1 MTVQLINGK
10 ELASSYRTKL
20 KERIETF
27 SSEEVPVLA
36 VIMVGDNDASR
47 IYVRHKQKA
56 AAEVGMGCEVFE
68 LSDSIGEQ
76 ALLEV
81 IDELNGNPHIN
92 GIIVQ
97 LPLPKHLDTLKVLSR
112 ILPEKD
118 VDGFCPQ
125 NAGLLSY
132 NSAEALVSATPKGV
146 LELLKSTGIDLS
158 GKHAV
163 IIGRSNIVGKPL
175 AMLLLNQNCTVTVA
189 HSKTKDL
196 PLLLN
201 TADIVVAACGQPK
214 MIRGSWLKKG
224 AVVIDVGINRDE
236 NGKLCGDVDFESA
249 LQQAS
254 FITPVPG
261 GVGPMT
267 IAMLLENTFEAFMHQ
282 HNHPDCSC
290 RHKGCHC
297 H

>member
-1 MTVQLINGK
+1 MTAQLINGK

-81 IDELNGNPHIN
+81 IDELNGNHHIN

-97 LPLPKHLDTLKVLSR
+97 LPLPKHLDTLKILSR

-146 LELLKSTGIDLS
+146 LELLKLTGVNLS

-196 PLLLN
+196 PPLLN
-201 TADIVVAACGQPK
+201 TADIVVAA
-214 MIRGSWLKKG
+214 
-224 AVVIDVGINRDE
+224 
-236 NGKLCGDVDFESA
+236 
-249 LQQAS
+249 
-254 FITPVPG
+254 
-261 GVGPMT
+261 
-267 IAMLLENTFEAFMHQ
+267 
-282 HNHPDCSC
+282 
-290 RHKGCHC
+290 
-297 H
+297 